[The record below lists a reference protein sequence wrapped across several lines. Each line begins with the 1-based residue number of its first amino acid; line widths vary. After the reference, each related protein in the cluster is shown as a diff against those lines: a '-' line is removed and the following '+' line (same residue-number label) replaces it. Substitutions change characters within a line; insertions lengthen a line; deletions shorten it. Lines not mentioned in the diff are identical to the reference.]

1 MTKEKGNDN
10 KSDEEALFRQSVGP
24 VRKLEQRKA
33 HHQAQKPAP
42 RAALRRREDAEV
54 LAESLTMPADGADVE
69 TGEELLHRRPEISE
83 RVFRKLRRGQY
94 SVRAEIDLHGL
105 TTAEALPEL
114 RDFIAHCV
122 KHRLQC
128 VRVVHGKG
136 IGSGRRG
143 PVLKNKVN
151 VWLRQWD
158 AVLAFCSTPP
168 KDGGTGAVYVLLR
181 R

>member
-10 KSDEEALFRQSVGP
+10 KSDEAALFRQSVGS

-33 HHQAQKPAP
+33 HRQAPKPAP
-42 RAALRRREDAEV
+42 RAALRRQDEAKV
-54 LAESLTMPADGADVE
+54 LAESLSMPADGLEVE
-69 TGEELLHRRPEISE
+69 TGEELIYRRPEISE

-114 RDFIAHCV
+114 REFITQCTE
-122 KHRLQC
+122 HRLQC
-128 VRVVHGKG
+128 VRVIHGKG

-151 VWLRQWD
+151 LWLRQWER
-158 AVLAFCSTPP
+158 VLAFCSTPP
-168 KDGGTGAVYVLLR
+168 HDGGTGAVYVLLKC
-181 R
+181 